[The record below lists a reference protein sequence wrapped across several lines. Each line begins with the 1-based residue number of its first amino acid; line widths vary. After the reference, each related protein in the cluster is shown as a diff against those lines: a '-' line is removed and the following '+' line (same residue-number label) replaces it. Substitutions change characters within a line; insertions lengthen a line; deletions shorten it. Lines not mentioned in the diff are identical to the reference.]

1 MDFIKKPMEIENRS
15 MEIIAPHLQGLNLS
29 EDQVKVYSRI
39 IHAAGDVE
47 YAPIIRLHPELIDSA
62 RKALEKGCNIYT
74 DVEMVRTGIN
84 KRKLAAFGGQVF
96 CKVADPEIAK
106 VAKEQGLDSYRVVSN
121 CGEQAGQS
129 VHHLHFHVLAG
140 RDMTWPPG

>member
-1 MDFIKKPMEIENRS
+1 MEIENRS

-106 VAKEQGLDSYRVVSN
+106 VAKQLNLDAIHDSVHEMAKDEARHGAGFQGLFNRY
-121 CGEQAGQS
+121 
-129 VHHLHFHVLAG
+129 FKK
-140 RDMTWPPG
+140 